1 MLEYVFFHDEPRT
14 RFQHYLSELNIGW
27 IQVDGDPES
36 LVQVAEDEVDDAL
49 ADRIE
54 AVYDELFSADQALY
68 DASLPESAEHYAG
81 SGLVVNLKDGRSVY
95 ASNRGHDSIVVFAVD
110 EGTGRLA
117 PRQWVPSG
125 GRTPRF
131 FAPDPAGRRLYVA
144 NEDSDSIVGFGIAEA
159 TGELAPAGE
168 VARTGS
174 PVCIL
179 FRDAG

>member
-1 MLEYVFFHDEPRT
+1 MLEYVFFHEEPRT

-95 ASNRGHDSIVVFAVD
+95 AD
-110 EGTGRLA
+110 L
-117 PRQWVPSG
+117 
-125 GRTPRF
+125 
-131 FAPDPAGRRLYVA
+131 
-144 NEDSDSIVGFGIAEA
+144 
-159 TGELAPAGE
+159 
-168 VARTGS
+168 S
-174 PVCIL
+174 PVL
-179 FRDAG
+179 LNRVLSAVSPEELGTLVDAIVSAVENPDERSFCQRMREAGSD

>member
-1 MLEYVFFHDEPRT
+1 MLEYVFFHEEPRT

-36 LVQVAEDEVDDAL
+36 LVQVAEDAL

-95 ASNRGHDSIVVFAVD
+95 ADLSPALLNRVLSAVSPEELGTLVDAIVSAVENPD
-110 EGTGRLA
+110 ERSFCQ
-117 PRQWVPSG
+117 RMRV
-125 GRTPRF
+125 
-131 FAPDPAGRRLYVA
+131 AG
-144 NEDSDSIVGFGIAEA
+144 SD
-159 TGELAPAGE
+159 
-168 VARTGS
+168 
-174 PVCIL
+174 
-179 FRDAG
+179 

>member
-95 ASNRGHDSIVVFAVD
+95 ADLSPALLNRVLSAVSPEELGTLVDAIVSAVENPD
-110 EGTGRLA
+110 ERSFCQ
-117 PRQWVPSG
+117 RM
-125 GRTPRF
+125 RE
-131 FAPDPAGRRLYVA
+131 AG
-144 NEDSDSIVGFGIAEA
+144 SD
-159 TGELAPAGE
+159 
-168 VARTGS
+168 
-174 PVCIL
+174 
-179 FRDAG
+179 